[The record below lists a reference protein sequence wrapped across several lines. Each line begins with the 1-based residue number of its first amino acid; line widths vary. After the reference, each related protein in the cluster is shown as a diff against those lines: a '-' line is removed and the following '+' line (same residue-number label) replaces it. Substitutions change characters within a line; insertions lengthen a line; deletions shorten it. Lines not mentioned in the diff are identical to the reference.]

1 MNTAT
6 DSTAAATDT
15 QAIDTTLEVI
25 NKLGLHARACGKL
38 IEVTARHRSDIRI
51 GRGDSL
57 VDAKNIMALLM
68 LGAGKGTTL
77 RLIVQGSDQDKA
89 HAAIRELFALRFHEA
104 E

>member
-1 MNTAT
+1 MTTPALET
-6 DSTAAATDT
+6 I
-15 QAIDTTLEVI
+15 AIDTTLDVV

-38 IEVTARHRSDIRI
+38 IEVTSRHRCDIKI

-77 RLIVQGSDQDKA
+77 RLVIHGSDQDRA
-89 HAAIRELFALRFHEA
+89 HTAIRDLFVARFHEA

>member
-1 MNTAT
+1 MTTPASET
-6 DSTAAATDT
+6 T
-15 QAIDTTLEVI
+15 AIDTTLDVV

-38 IEVTARHRSDIRI
+38 IEVTSRHRCDIKI

-77 RLIVQGSDQDKA
+77 RLVVNGSDQDKA
-89 HAAIRELFALRFHEA
+89 HTAIRDLFVARFHEA

>member
-1 MNTAT
+1 MTTSASE
-6 DSTAAATDT
+6 ST
-15 QAIDTTLEVI
+15 AIDTTLDVV

-38 IEVTARHRSDIRI
+38 IEVTSRHRCDIKI
-51 GRGDSL
+51 GRGESL

-77 RLIVQGSDQDKA
+77 RLVVQGSDQDKA
-89 HAAIRELFALRFHEA
+89 HDAIRELFMAKFYEA

>member
-1 MNTAT
+1 MTT
-6 DSTAAATDT
+6 STSETT
-15 QAIDTTLEVI
+15 VIDTTLDVV

-38 IEVTARHRSDIRI
+38 IEVTSRHRCDIKI
-51 GRGDSL
+51 GRGESL

-77 RLIVQGSDQDKA
+77 RLVVQGSDQDKA
-89 HAAIRELFALRFHEA
+89 HDAIRELFVAKFHEA

>member
-1 MNTAT
+1 MTTAT
-6 DSTAAATDT
+6 DSTATDS

-38 IEVTARHRSDIRI
+38 IEVTARHRCDIKI

-77 RLIVQGSDQDKA
+77 RLVVTGADQDKA
-89 HAAIRELFALRFHEA
+89 HAAIRELFAQRFHEA